1 MEPRKTSP
9 ESAPLL
15 PNAHE
20 QAPATPEAVNIPAT
34 ELTPGDHRNE
44 QVERR
49 LGQHVESVAA
59 QPPQVTSLPAPVTQV
74 QSDDDDTAS
83 ASNDDT
89 PLVAAD
95 EDLIE
100 QEWVEKA
107 KNIITST
114 RDDPYRREQE
124 VKRLQID
131 YIKKR
136 YGKSIGSVDSS
147 AWGR

>member
-1 MEPRKTSP
+1 MEPRQTSP
-9 ESAPLL
+9 ESAPIV

-20 QAPATPEAVNIPAT
+20 QTPAVSETINVPAP

-49 LGQHVESVAA
+49 LGQHVESAA
-59 QPPQVTSLPAPVTQV
+59 SQPTPATSLPAPVATQ
-74 QSDDDDTAS
+74 SDDDDDDTAS
-83 ASNDDT
+83 ASDDT
-89 PLVAAD
+89 PIVAAD

-124 VKRLQID
+124 VKRLQVD

-136 YGKSIGSVDSS
+136 YGKTIGSVDSS
-147 AWGR
+147 AWGQ